1 MSARGFTLVELVVV
15 VAVVGLLATGA
26 MPLGKM
32 LTQRMKETE
41 LRTALR
47 DVRAGIDAYKRAVVD
62 GRIQVKVDDAG
73 YPPSLNALVEGV
85 EDGKDPKKAK
95 IHFMRRLPRDP
106 FFPDP
111 SAKAA
116 DTWGLRS
123 YKSSTSNPQAG
134 EDVYDIYSLARG
146 VGLNGIPYRQW

>member
-1 MSARGFTLVELVVV
+1 MNARGFTLVELVVV

-41 LRTALR
+41 LRIALR
-47 DVRAGIDAYKRAVVD
+47 DVRAGIDAYKRAAVD
-62 GRIQVKVDDAG
+62 GRLQVKVDDNG
-73 YPPSLNALVEGV
+73 YPPSLNVLVEGI
-85 EDGKDPKKAK
+85 EDSKDPKKAK

-111 SAKAA
+111 TAKAA

-123 YKSSTSNPQAG
+123 YKSSASNPQAG
-134 EDVYDIYSLARG
+134 EDVYDIYSMARG